1 MTFIEQRTI
10 SRKTPDDAMLEI
22 SAEAALRLAA
32 LGAYFTV
39 ISSVP
44 IDGLEGSARLRSMS
58 CTCAKGAGSAHEH
71 QFIEAELLRLVEPGT
86 EVRIAIDDARPKLVR
101 IERA

>member
-1 MTFIEQRTI
+1 MSTFIEQRTI

-32 LGAYFTV
+32 LGAYF
-39 ISSVP
+39 SVTT
-44 IDGLEGSARLRSMS
+44 GKLEGSARLRSMS
-58 CTCAKGAGSAHEH
+58 CTCEKGAGSAHEH
-71 QFIEAELLRLVEPGT
+71 QFIEAELLRLLEPGT
-86 EVRIAIDDARPKLVR
+86 EVRIALDDARPKLVR